1 MGFGHWRPPAKQ
13 QGPGSQGQPG
23 PALPYGERRAGGEK
37 GLRCFPE
44 PRRLRDVVCCWKRV
58 SLCRMQLPEARFGLS
73 LRRGLGA
80 ERPCWLRGHGRGLGE
95 EGLSTPNPACPR
107 RRTCVECDSGAG
119 NPQQSSR
126 AQGARG
132 SPAPL
137 CPMES
142 GGPGVK
148 RACVDI
154 LRGVTA
160 RLWFA
165 AQGECPFAECSS
177 QNLPLGRRCEGA
189 SALSGRAG
197 SGAWLGAG
205 CRRPSRTQSYL
216 PTKENP
222 FGVGFRR
229 RRAPAKHQGPG
240 SQGQPGP
247 ALPYGER
254 RAGGENS
261 LRCFHEPRQEGDV
274 VCCWKSFPLQNAA
287 PRSSFWAVAA
297 TGPRL

>member
-1 MGFGHWRPPAKQ
+1 M
-13 QGPGSQGQPG
+13 
-23 PALPYGERRAGGEK
+23 
-37 GLRCFPE
+37 RCFPE

-73 LRRGLGA
+73 LGRGLSDD
-80 ERPCWLRGHGRGLGE
+80 RPCWLRGHGRGLGE

-177 QNLPLGRRCEGA
+177 QNLALGRRCEGA
-189 SALSGRAG
+189 SALSGQAG
-197 SGAWLGAG
+197 SGGMAAVWAKKDIA
-205 CRRPSRTQSYL
+205 RPILLAHEGEPIWS
-216 PTKENP
+216 
-222 FGVGFRR
+222 GFQ
-229 RRAPAKHQGPG
+229 APESPAKHQGPG

-247 ALPYGER
+247 ALRYGER
-254 RAGGENS
+254 RGWGENS
-261 LRCFHEPRQEGDV
+261 LRCFHEPRQVGDV

-287 PRSSFWAVAA
+287 PRSSFWADSG
-297 TGPRL
+297 TGPRR

>member
-1 MGFGHWRPPAKQ
+1 MGSGIRAPETPSKSAGPRERGAAQPRFALWRA
-13 QGPGSQGQPG
+13 QG
-23 PALPYGERRAGGEK
+23 RGEK

-44 PRRLRDVVCCWKRV
+44 PRRL
-58 SLCRMQLPEARFGLS
+58 S
-73 LRRGLGA
+73 GA
-80 ERPCWLRGHGRGLGE
+80 EQPSWLRGHGLGLGA
-95 EGLSTPNPACPR
+95 EGLREPNPTSPR
-107 RRTCVECDSGAG
+107 RRPRGGWVSRAG
-119 NPQQSSR
+119 DQQQSIR

-177 QNLPLGRRCEGA
+177 KNLALGRHCEGA
-189 SALSGRAG
+189 SALSGQAG
-197 SGAWLGAG
+197 SGGMAG
-205 CRRPSRTQSYL
+205 GWVQKAFAHPILL
-216 PTKENP
+216 PHEGEP
-222 FGVGFRR
+222 VGIGFR
-229 RRAPAKHQGPG
+229 ALESPSKAAGPG
-240 SQGQPGP
+240 IQVQPSP

-261 LRCFHEPRQEGDV
+261 LRCFHEPRQVGDV

-287 PRSSFWAVAA
+287 PRISLWAVSG
-297 TGPRL
+297 TGPRR